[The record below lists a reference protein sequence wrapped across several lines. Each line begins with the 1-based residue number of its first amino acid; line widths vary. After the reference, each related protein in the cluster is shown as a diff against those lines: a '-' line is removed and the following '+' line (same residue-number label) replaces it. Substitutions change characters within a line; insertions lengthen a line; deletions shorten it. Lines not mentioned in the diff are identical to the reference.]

1 LHIDAAKNPW
11 EREFAAFGA
20 SKFEWFVFA
29 AVCTKKQRLNRLINR
44 EETMKALLKL
54 STLAAVVAL
63 GGVFAAPVTQAADMN
78 VTIVAGHPPVFRWV
92 KHLSQTFI
100 PAVNAALEGSGTT
113 ITWSEQYG
121 GALAKVGDELE
132 AIEEGLAEI
141 GLVSSLFDPAKL
153 SVQNVTYFT
162 PFVHTDAALVAAWMD
177 QLQETNADM
186 KASWAENGLEYLGGA
201 IGIDDYL
208 LMTTFPV
215 NSIADMEGRKIG
227 APGPAVNWLKGT
239 GAVGVSGNLT
249 TYYNEIK
256 TGVYDGVIVFASAAL
271 PGKLHEVAPYITKIG
286 FGAQYAGGIAANKD
300 WYDGLPANVQKA
312 LKDAAIADRVA
323 YHADLDASVS
333 KFLGI
338 MQSQGATVTEVS
350 PEMRAEWAGGMDN
363 VAKLWAAQLDSEG
376 KAGTAVLKSYMDT
389 MRAAGA
395 TPVRNWDQE

>member
-1 LHIDAAKNPW
+1 MNKIHNFSTFSVLLAL
-11 EREFAAFGA
+11 
-20 SKFEWFVFA
+20 
-29 AVCTKKQRLNRLINR
+29 CTL
-44 EETMKALLKL
+44 L
-54 STLAAVVAL
+54 STALAK
-63 GGVFAAPVTQAADMN
+63 DIN

-92 KHLSQTFI
+92 KHANQTFI

-132 AIEEGLAEI
+132 AVQEGLAEI

-153 SVQNVTYFT
+153 PVQNVTYFT
-162 PFVHTDAALVAAWMD
+162 PFVSSDTTKVAEWMD
-177 QLQETNADM
+177 ELQISNEDM
-186 KASWAENGLEYLGGA
+186 KAAWTENDLEYLGGA

-208 LMTTFPV
+208 LMTKFPV
-215 NSIADMEGRKIG
+215 NTISDLDGKKIG

-271 PGKLHEVAPYITKIG
+271 PGKLFEVAPYITKIG
-286 FGAQYAGGIAANKD
+286 FGAQYAGGFAANKD
-300 WYDGLPANVQKA
+300 WFNELTADVQKA
-312 LKDAAIADRVA
+312 LKDAAIADRIA
-323 YHADLDASVS
+323 YHHDLDKAVT
-333 KFLGI
+333 KALEV
-338 MQSQGATVTEVS
+338 MQSQGATITDVDQAFRE
-350 PEMRAEWAGGMDN
+350 EWATGMDN
-363 VAKLWAAQLDSEG
+363 VAKLWADKLDSDG

>member
-1 LHIDAAKNPW
+1 
-11 EREFAAFGA
+11 
-20 SKFEWFVFA
+20 
-29 AVCTKKQRLNRLINR
+29 
-44 EETMKALLKL
+44 MKTLLKF
-54 STLAAVVAL
+54 SALAATIAL
-63 GGVFAAPVTQAADMN
+63 GGVFVAPASYAAELTA
-78 VTIVAGHPPVFRWV
+78 TLVAGHPPVFRWV
-92 KHLSQTFI
+92 KHASQTFI

-132 AIEEGLAEI
+132 AVEEGLAEI
-141 GLVSSLFDPAKL
+141 GLVSSLFDPSKL

-208 LMTTFPV
+208 LMTKFPV
-215 NSIADMEGRKIG
+215 NSIADMEGKKIG

-286 FGAQYAGGIAANKD
+286 FGAQYAGGLAANKD
-300 WYDGLPANVQKA
+300 WYDSLPANVQKA
-312 LKDAAIADRVA
+312 LKDAAVADRIA
-323 YHADLDASVS
+323 YHADLDASVA

-350 PEMRAEWAGGMDN
+350 QEMRVQWAAGMDN
-363 VAKLWAAQLDSEG
+363 VAKVWAAKLDSEG